1 MAESTG
7 SPELNGCLV
16 ALEGPARLVATQL
29 RLLPTSPR
37 ILILPALQHYLGNI
51 NKDDYPDATQLIH
64 RVHVAA
70 QKRHAEAQEFL
81 QQSTPEEGRIVF
93 THGGTV
99 GAHALCLSAISKQQT
114 SGNVEE
120 ADLVFCQL
128 ASKGAA
134 HLAREASRRCAKNHG
149 PSVAALEKFKVVAA
163 SPRSAGLVPRPLRLR
178 NATPSLP
185 KETVLVQQKERHSP
199 FEDPV
204 IRAMR
209 AADLLDRETAFLQ
222 PAGGI
227 NEVDMTVRIVEIRKR
242 KVVRRS
248 MSLSVV
254 DSVGGSVVLG
264 GSKGS
269 SSSAASSDGRDSKN
283 ALITSPCS
291 SCDKTLPSS
300 TRRTPL
306 RIEIPSPLIRW
317 TGIREEPPPP
327 LAEGDQ
333 SDPSFS
339 SRGCRVENE
348 RPRSADDK
356 LTFENNLTSLG
367 RHLGVDRDDDNMGGY
382 HRLGLFEQWGRG
394 HNANLTTEPPP
405 SDHESTAAA
414 ATETDKT
421 FEPVLPLREDLVIH
435 LSTPQSDESLDL
447 VFQGFQRGDYTDR
460 MPVRT
465 TAALDSG
472 VLEKGYDNTRRM
484 LESLSPGAFAEAAG
498 DGRKQSWVNGG
509 LVHGLPTPGHSPTPS
524 EARPVSALEGGQR
537 FWSLP
542 VGEETSV
549 VTQNSLRS
557 ILTSQCAQTR
567 TGRRRP
573 RSSGDGSV
581 TDSIWDELSVVS
593 RYMRKGKVDMMLGVG
608 GEVGVSKAR
617 LDEVVQL
624 LEKLGCKDGVSRTG
638 RVSLRDLIG
647 AAMQAYTAQPL
658 SKQTQ
663 ANPFSDR
670 AVLAALIIPYIE
682 RYLCSRPQ
690 VRFLLIEYPSEHLET
705 ILAVQKLM
713 GNEIMRIAGV
723 INGDASA
730 LNRPFSPPPSIEVYK
745 SSTAP
750 MSQEDFGSILEA
762 LLGSPSFTQADYIL
776 PSVASEADTATFL
789 ASVQKQL
796 VSVSDFYTPPKTPIS
811 EVARPREGTGTR
823 KQVYPALIIKAART
837 QTTEEYQQQG
847 EKVRHHS
854 IASSGLDT
862 PPASPAESFC
872 PSGLRPPVFRDS
884 AALSR
889 GAMSPRDMAP
899 GSRIVTPTPRNM
911 TPISRNVTPVTMQSP
926 HPLTA
931 QKQMERGGG
940 WGRPRGQAVHLGGQG
955 STGRPYGFST
965 GTASSQSLSHNGG
978 NNNRLRQVA
987 TLSHLPVT
995 SSYDEEDY
1003 GELDEEERRLMPMY
1017 GRRRGSGGGGDG
1029 KKALKWLGL
1038 A

>member
-1 MAESTG
+1 MAEPAA

-16 ALEGPARLVATQL
+16 ALEGPAKVVATQL
-29 RLLPTSPR
+29 RLLPTSPQ
-37 ILILPALQHYLGNI
+37 ILILPALQHYLGDI
-51 NKDDYPDATQLIH
+51 NKDEYSDATQLIH
-64 RVHVAA
+64 RVHLAA

-81 QQSTPEEGRIVF
+81 QQSTAEEGRIVF

-114 SGNVEE
+114 SGNIEE

-134 HLAREASRRCAKNHG
+134 HLAREASRRLQNAKNHG
-149 PSVAALEKFKVVAA
+149 PSIASLGEVKVMA
-163 SPRSAGLVPRPLRLR
+163 SPRSAALVPRPLRLR
-178 NATPSLP
+178 NATPDEPSP
-185 KETVLVQQKERHSP
+185 RETVLVQKQRHHHHSP

-222 PAGGI
+222 PAS
-227 NEVDMTVRIVEIRKR
+227 NEVDMTVRIIEIKKR

-254 DSVGGSVVLG
+254 DSVAGSIL

-269 SSSAASSDGRDSKN
+269 SASSEGDSNGRN
-283 ALITSPCS
+283 NGLTSPYS
-291 SCDKTLPSS
+291 SWGRKNKLTVPSS
-300 TRRTPL
+300 HTNRRTPL

-317 TGIREEPPPP
+317 TGIREEPA
-327 LAEGDQ
+327 AEDDDQ
-333 SDPSFS
+333 SALLDKPSFS
-339 SRGCRVENE
+339 RRHEGENE

-356 LTFENNLTSLG
+356 LTFENQLG
-367 RHLGVDRDDDNMGGY
+367 GLGKQLVVDHDDMMGGGY
-382 HRLGLFEQWGRG
+382 HRWGVFEQWGQG
-394 HNANLTTEPPP
+394 HNANLTEPP
-405 SDHESTAAA
+405 DHEGTAAA
-414 ATETDKT
+414 ASATAEEKT
-421 FEPVLPLREDLVIH
+421 FEPVLPLREDLVIY
-435 LSTPQSDESLDL
+435 LSTPQADESLDL

-460 MPVRT
+460 MPVRV
-465 TAALDSG
+465 DSG
-472 VLEKGYDNTRRM
+472 ALEKGYDNTRRM
-484 LESLSPGAFAEAAG
+484 LESLSPSSFTETSSER
-498 DGRKQSWVNGG
+498 RKHSWIDGG

-524 EARPVSALEGGQR
+524 EVRPVSAVEPFQR
-537 FWSLP
+537 FWNLP
-542 VGEETSV
+542 VGEEPSV
-549 VTQNSLRS
+549 LTQNSLRS
-557 ILTSQCAQTR
+557 ILTSQCAQIK
-567 TGRRRP
+567 TGRRP

-581 TDSIWDELSVVS
+581 TDSIWDQLSVVS
-593 RYMRKGKVDMMLGVG
+593 RYVRKGKVDMILGVG

-617 LDEVVQL
+617 LNEVVQM

-682 RYLCSRPQ
+682 RYLCAHPKVQ
-690 VRFLLIEYPSEHLET
+690 FLLVEYPSEHLET

-713 GNEIMRIAGV
+713 GSEIMKIAG
-723 INGDASA
+723 IIHGDASA

-762 LLGSPSFTQADYIL
+762 LLGSPSFTQTDYIL
-776 PSVASEADTATFL
+776 PSVASEADTASFL
-789 ASVQKQL
+789 TSVHKRL

-811 EVARPREGTGTR
+811 EVVRPPPPVRR
-823 KQVYPALIIKAART
+823 QVYPALIIKAART
-837 QTTEEYQQQG
+837 QTTEEYQEEGEEEEEQG
-847 EKVRHHS
+847 KGRRHHS

-884 AALSR
+884 AALSS
-889 GAMSPRDMAP
+889 GIASPRN
-899 GSRIVTPTPRNM
+899 VT
-911 TPISRNVTPVTMQSP
+911 TPISRNVTPMGRNSTPTTQ
-926 HPLTA
+926 HLLTA
-931 QKQMERGGG
+931 QKQVERRG
-940 WGRPRGQAVHLGGQG
+940 WGRPRGHAVYGGQQQG
-955 STGRPYGFST
+955 LRPYGFST
-965 GTASSQSLSHNGG
+965 GTAASSQTLSRIPNQGRK
-978 NNNRLRQVA
+978 NQLRQVA

-995 SSYDEEDY
+995 CDEED
-1003 GELDEEERRLMPMY
+1003 GELDEEARRLMPMY